1 MKDLMYLGILA
12 LFFAATYGLLKMCE
26 WLFDDQQGGRS

>member
-1 MKDLMYLGILA
+1 MDFFYLGILA

-26 WLFDDQQGGRS
+26 WLFRDQQGGRS

>member
-1 MKDLMYLGILA
+1 MDLVYLGILV

-26 WLFDDQQGGRS
+26 WLSHDQHGERP